1 MCIRKLKLLFRK
13 EDLKP
18 TCRPVPSDDE
28 LAQIMRGKDLYFSD
42 EVVKVLESP
51 DLFRRIVILK
61 REDGLYRAVFE
72 NLFPFDEDELMF
84 FGPDDPPGFWSDACM
99 GVSLYDSLE
108 TALKEVGANPEYRE
122 FIS

>member
-1 MCIRKLKLLFRK
+1 MP
-13 EDLKP
+13 EAG
-18 TCRPVPSDDE
+18 E
-28 LAQIMRGKDLYFSD
+28 LARIMRGKGLDFTD

-72 NLFPFDEDELMF
+72 NLFPFDEDELKYF
-84 FGPDDPPGFWSDACM
+84 DPGDLPGYWSDAGI

-108 TALKEVGANPEYRE
+108 TALKEVNLNNEYRE